1 MGVTMPFMSKK
12 DAIQARATITNYLL
26 RAEREGRDIR
36 LSDAVFETGRSNG
49 FIWHVH
55 RDLLSAGILRQPLFI
70 RDRPRRAR
78 ARLPS
83 EDEITARIA
92 AVREAKVEHWQKTGV
107 IVLDKRR
114 LREVLPS

>member
-1 MGVTMPFMSKK
+1 MPFISKK
-12 DAIQARATITNYLL
+12 DAIEARAQIADYLL
-26 RAEREGRDIR
+26 RAEREGREIR

-49 FIWHVH
+49 FIWHIH
-55 RDLLSAGILRQPLFI
+55 RDLLSAGVLRQPLFI
-70 RDRPRRAR
+70 RDRPRRAG

-92 AVREAKVEHWQKTGV
+92 VVREAKVEHWRKTGV

-114 LREVLPS
+114 LREALPS